1 MRLQTSLTWRII
13 VEEKQKRTRLFLIG
27 RFRFASRMSRRVKGF
42 DQFFFRESAMRHYT
56 RRFRVRHYELD
67 SFGHVNNAV
76 YVNYMQEAAIE
87 ASADAGFGP
96 EWYAE
101 HGTCWVIR
109 KLSIRYLFP
118 AHYNDALEVKTWISE
133 VRRATCTREYEIT
146 RASDGARIAR
156 AQVQWA
162 YLDSHTGRLSRLPS
176 EIAERFAPTN
186 ALEEDL
192 GIRIQKA
199 QKTTEAFRYRTRR
212 RVQTFELDT
221 LQHVNHAV
229 YLNWIEQAY
238 FDALRAAGHA
248 VEKTRREGWLAL
260 QGGHDIEYFEPAFDN
275 EEIEIAS
282 WVCEVGRVRGA
293 WTHEIHSV
301 DRGRLLAREYS
312 LGIFVNE
319 AGKPVNAPAHVIND
333 VVRGPASG
341 LENGSVMDE
350 S

>member
-1 MRLQTSLTWRII
+1 
-13 VEEKQKRTRLFLIG
+13 
-27 RFRFASRMSRRVKGF
+27 
-42 DQFFFRESAMRHYT
+42 MRHYI

-87 ASADAGFGP
+87 ASADAGFGTA
-96 EWYAE
+96 WYRE
-101 HGTCWVIR
+101 QGTGWVIR
-109 KLSIRYLFP
+109 KLSIRYLLP
-118 AHYNDALEVKTWISE
+118 ALYNDELEVKTWISE

-146 RASDGARIAR
+146 RTGDAARIAR
-156 AQVQWA
+156 ARVQWV
-162 YLDSHTGRLSRLPS
+162 YLNSSTGRLARLPS
-176 EIAERFAPTN
+176 EISERFAPTGER
-186 ALEEDL
+186 EEDL
-192 GIRIQKA
+192 GIHLQKG
-199 QKTTEAFRYRTRR
+199 QKTVDAFRYLTRR

-238 FDALRAAGHA
+238 FDALRAAGHP
-248 VEKTRREGWLAL
+248 VERTPPRTWLAL

-293 WTHEIHSV
+293 WMHEIHSV
-301 DRGRLLAREYS
+301 EREKLLAREYS

-319 AGKPVNAPAHVIND
+319 AGKPVNAPTQVIGD
-333 VVRGPASG
+333 IVRGTAGTSG
-341 LENGSVMDE
+341 
-350 S
+350 

>member
-1 MRLQTSLTWRII
+1 
-13 VEEKQKRTRLFLIG
+13 
-27 RFRFASRMSRRVKGF
+27 
-42 DQFFFRESAMRHYT
+42 MRHFT

-96 EWYAE
+96 AWYEA
-101 HGTCWVIR
+101 HGANWVIR
-109 KLSIRYLFP
+109 RLAIRYLLP
-118 AHYNDALEVKTWISE
+118 ALYHEELEVRTWISE
-133 VRRATCTREYEIT
+133 VRRATSTREYEIT
-146 RASDGARIAR
+146 RTADRASIAR
-156 AQVQWA
+156 ARVQWV
-162 YLDSHTGRLSRLPS
+162 YLNSRTGRPARVPP
-176 EIAERFAPTN
+176 EIAERFSPVGEQA
-186 ALEEDL
+186 EDL
-192 GIRIQKA
+192 GIRMQRAKGTA
-199 QKTTEAFRYRTRR
+199 GAFRYITRR

-248 VEKTRREGWLAL
+248 VERTRREGWLAL

-293 WTHEIHSV
+293 WTHEIYSV
-301 DRGRLLAREYS
+301 DRRRLLAREYS

-319 AGKPVNAPAHVIND
+319 AGKPINAPMHVISD
-333 VVRGPASG
+333 VLRGPNTASG
-341 LENGSVMDE
+341 
-350 S
+350 

>member
-1 MRLQTSLTWRII
+1 M
-13 VEEKQKRTRLFLIG
+13 
-27 RFRFASRMSRRVKGF
+27 
-42 DQFFFRESAMRHYT
+42 MRHFD

-96 EWYAE
+96 AWYSE
-101 HGTCWVIR
+101 RGTNWVIR
-109 KLSIRYLFP
+109 KLSVRYLLP
-118 AHYNDALEVKTWISE
+118 ARYLDELQVRTWISE
-133 VRRATCTREYEIT
+133 VRRATCTREYSIT
-146 RASDGARIAR
+146 RIGDGAQVARAR
-156 AQVQWA
+156 AQWV
-162 YLDSHTGRLSRLPS
+162 YLDSTTGKLTRIPA
-176 EIAERFAPTN
+176 EISERFAPTDEPQ
-186 ALEEDL
+186 EEL
-192 GIRIQKA
+192 GIRMQKA
-199 QKTTEAFRYRTRR
+199 EKTVDAFRYVTRR

-238 FDALRAAGHA
+238 FDALRAAGHP

-275 EEIEIAS
+275 EEVEIRS

-293 WTHEIHSV
+293 WTHEVHSV
-301 DRGRLLAREYS
+301 ERERLLAREYS

-319 AGKPVNAPAHVIND
+319 AGRPVNAPMHVIND

-341 LENGSVMDE
+341 
-350 S
+350 

>member
-1 MRLQTSLTWRII
+1 
-13 VEEKQKRTRLFLIG
+13 
-27 RFRFASRMSRRVKGF
+27 
-42 DQFFFRESAMRHYT
+42 MRHFT

-96 EWYAE
+96 AWYAE
-101 HGTCWVIR
+101 RGTNWVIR
-109 KLSIRYLFP
+109 KLSIRYLLP
-118 AHYNDALEVKTWISE
+118 ALYKEELEVKTWISE
-133 VRRATCTREYEIT
+133 VRRATCTREYLIT
-146 RASDGARIAR
+146 RPVDGARIAR
-156 AQVQWA
+156 ARVQWV
-162 YLDSHTGRLSRLPS
+162 YLDSRTGRLTRVPS
-176 EIAERFAPTN
+176 EIAERFAPTGEQ
-186 ALEEDL
+186 EEEL
-192 GIRIQKA
+192 GIHIQKA
-199 QKTTEAFRYRTRR
+199 RGTPEAFRYRTRR

-221 LQHVNHAV
+221 LRHVNHAV

-248 VEKTRREGWLAL
+248 VERTRREGWLAL

-282 WVCEVGRVRGA
+282 WVSEVGRVRGA
-293 WTHEIHSV
+293 WAHEIHSV

-319 AGKPVNAPAHVIND
+319 AGRPVNAPMHVIND
-333 VVRGPASG
+333 VLRGPATSG
-341 LENGSVMDE
+341 ISQQ
-350 S
+350 

>member
-1 MRLQTSLTWRII
+1 
-13 VEEKQKRTRLFLIG
+13 
-27 RFRFASRMSRRVKGF
+27 
-42 DQFFFRESAMRHYT
+42 MRHYT

-96 EWYAE
+96 GWYKE
-101 HGTCWVIR
+101 RGTNWVIR
-109 KLSIRYLFP
+109 RLSIRYLLP
-118 AHYNDALEVKTWISE
+118 ALYKDELEVKTWISE
-133 VRRATCTREYEIT
+133 VRRAACTREYLIT
-146 RASDGARIAR
+146 RASDSARIAR
-156 AQVQWA
+156 ARVQWV
-162 YLDSHTGRLSRLPS
+162 YLDSATGRLMRLPS
-176 EIAERFAPTN
+176 EIQERFAPTN
-186 ALEEDL
+186 EPEEEL
-192 GIRIQKA
+192 GIHIQKG
-199 QKTTEAFRYRTRR
+199 QKTEDAFRYLTRR

-238 FDALRAAGHA
+238 FDAMRAAGHDM
-248 VEKTRREGWLAL
+248 EHNRSEGWLAL

-293 WTHEIHSV
+293 WTHEIYCV
-301 DRGRLLAREYS
+301 DRKRLLAREYS

-319 AGKPVNAPAHVIND
+319 EGKPVSAPMHAIRD
-333 VVRGPASG
+333 VLGGPSSA
-341 LENGSVMDE
+341 
-350 S
+350 

>member
-1 MRLQTSLTWRII
+1 LTN
-13 VEEKQKRTRLFLIG
+13 L
-27 RFRFASRMSRRVKGF
+27 
-42 DQFFFRESAMRHYT
+42 FRESTVRPYT

-76 YVNYMQEAAIE
+76 YLNYMQEAAIE
-87 ASADAGFGP
+87 ASDDAGFGP
-96 EWYAE
+96 AWYSE
-101 HGTCWVIR
+101 RGTNWVIR
-109 KLSIRYLFP
+109 RLAIRYLLP
-118 AHYNDALEVKTWISE
+118 AVYRDELEVKTWISE
-133 VRRATCTREYEIT
+133 VRRATSTREYEIT
-146 RASDGARIAR
+146 RTGDGVRIAR
-156 AQVQWA
+156 ARVQWV
-162 YLDSHTGRLSRLPS
+162 YLDSGTGRPARLPT

-186 ALEEDL
+186 EGEEEL
-192 GIRIQKA
+192 GIRMQKA
-199 QKTTEAFRYRTRR
+199 QQTPDAFRYLTRR

-238 FDALRAAGHA
+238 FDAMRAAGHA
-248 VEKTRREGWLAL
+248 VERTRLEGWLAL

-282 WVCEVGRVRGA
+282 WVCEVGRVRGS

-319 AGKPVNAPAHVIND
+319 EGRPVPAPMHVIND
-333 VVRGPASG
+333 VLRGPLKVTG
-341 LENGSVMDE
+341 
-350 S
+350 

>member
-1 MRLQTSLTWRII
+1 L
-13 VEEKQKRTRLFLIG
+13 
-27 RFRFASRMSRRVKGF
+27 
-42 DQFFFRESAMRHYT
+42 RHYT

-96 EWYAE
+96 AWYKE
-101 HGTCWVIR
+101 RGTNWVIR
-109 KLSIRYLFP
+109 RLSIRYLLP
-118 AHYNDALEVKTWISE
+118 AHYNDELEVKTWISE
-133 VRRATCTREYEIT
+133 VRRATCTREYLIT
-146 RASDGARIAR
+146 RMSDHARIAR
-156 AQVQWA
+156 ARVQWV
-162 YLDSHTGRLSRLPS
+162 YLDSRTGRLSRLPT
-176 EIAERFAPTN
+176 EIAERFAPTDE
-186 ALEEDL
+186 ALEEL
-192 GIRIQKA
+192 GIHIQKA
-199 QKTTEAFRYRTRR
+199 QKTTDAFRYLTRR

-248 VEKTRREGWLAL
+248 VEQTRTEGWLAL

-275 EEIEIAS
+275 EAIEIRS
-282 WVCEVGRVRGA
+282 WVCELGRVRGA

-301 DRGRLLAREYS
+301 DRERLLAREYS

-319 AGKPVNAPAHVIND
+319 AGKPASAPMHVIGD
-333 VVRGPASG
+333 VLRGPVSF
-341 LENGSVMDE
+341 
-350 S
+350 